1 MSMVGRVLRG
11 LFEEVEEVVGERT
24 EDEVEEVAEEAAED
38 VRDEVGDV
46 GGAEAVEEG
55 LEGFDG
61 EAEEKGEEEDAKE
74 AEEYGADGG
83 RAAAALMV
91 GQGEEEAEGDGH
103 DDIEGDLAHE
113 VAATVGDVDEGRH
126 VHRDVGMVEDEG
138 ESGDDWHEGKIE
150 DKG

>member
-1 MSMVGRVLRG
+1 MVGRVLRG
-11 LFEEVEEVVGERT
+11 LFEEVEKVVGERT
-24 EDEVEEVAEEAAED
+24 EDEIEEVAEEAAED

-46 GGAEAVEEG
+46 GGAKAVKEG

-61 EAEEKGEEEDAKE
+61 EAEEESEKEDAEKTKKDGASRRE
-74 AEEYGADGG
+74 AATAFMIGE
-83 RAAAALMV
+83 R
-91 GQGEEEAEGDGH
+91 EEEAKGDGH

-126 VHRDVGMVEDEG
+126 VHRDVGVVEDEG
-138 ESGDDWHEGKIE
+138 EGGDDRHEGKIE

>member
-1 MSMVGRVLRG
+1 MIGRVLRG
-11 LFEEVEEVVGERT
+11 LFEEVEEVADERA
-24 EDEVEEVAEEAAED
+24 EDEIEEVAEKAAED

-138 ESGDDWHEGKIE
+138 ESGDDRHESKIE
-150 DKG
+150 DEG